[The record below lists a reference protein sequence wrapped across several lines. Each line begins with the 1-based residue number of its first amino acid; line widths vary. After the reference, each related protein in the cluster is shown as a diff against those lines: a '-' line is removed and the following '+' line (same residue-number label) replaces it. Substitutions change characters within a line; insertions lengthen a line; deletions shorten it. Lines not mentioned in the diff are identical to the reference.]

1 MYSSRSYDNNMGSYS
16 HQYQP
21 KVHSSQNQTSIA
33 LFQLPSDAKNSIY
46 VDGVPNDASERE
58 VSRKILFK

>member
-1 MYSSRSYDNNMGSYS
+1 MGSYS

-33 LFQLPSDAKNSIY
+33 LFQLPGDAKNSIY

-58 VSRKILFK
+58 VSRKNLFK